1 MLSNRPAL
9 IAATALGPI
18 AWGTTYVN
26 TTEFLPADAPML
38 TALLRALPAGLILL
52 TITRT
57 LPRGSW
63 WWKASLLGVLNVGAF
78 FPLLFIAAYRLPGG
92 VAATVGAI
100 QPLIV
105 IVLAHGLLGER
116 ATGIKIGAGVA
127 GVIGVALL
135 VLTPAAELDALGIG
149 AALAGAAFMAA
160 GVTLTKA
167 WGLAIPPL
175 TLTGWQL
182 TAGGI
187 FLLPIAAIEGL
198 PDAPFTLTNV
208 AGYVWLSLVGTVV
221 AYSLWFRGIG
231 RLPASLVTFL
241 SLLAAVTAAAIGW
254 AFLGEALSPLQ
265 IAGAVLALGAVAT
278 VALTSAPPRKRSVGR
293 ADAMAVDPAEAAPRL

>member
-18 AWGTTYVN
+18 AWGTTYAN
-26 TTEFLPADAPML
+26 TTEFLPANAPML

-52 TITRT
+52 AITRT

-78 FPLLFIAAYRLPGG
+78 FPLLFIGAYRLPGG

-105 IVLAHGLLGER
+105 IALAHGLLGER
-116 ATGIKIGAGVA
+116 ATGIKIGAGLA
-127 GVIGVALL
+127 GVVGVALL
-135 VLTPAAELDALGIG
+135 VLTPAAKLDALGLIASLVG
-149 AALAGAAFMAA
+149 AALMAA

-167 WGLAIPPL
+167 WALAIPPL

-198 PDAPFTLTNV
+198 PDAPFTMTNV
-208 AGYVWLSLVGTVV
+208 AGYVWLGVVGTVV

-231 RLPASLVTFL
+231 RLPASVVTFL
-241 SLLAAVTAAAIGW
+241 SLLAAVTAAIIGW
-254 AFLGEALSPLQ
+254 VFLGESLSPLQ
-265 IAGAVLALGAVAT
+265 VVGAALALGAVAT
-278 VALTSAPPRKRSVGR
+278 VALTSAPRKAND
-293 ADAMAVDPAEAAPRL
+293 ADQAESLEPATATARL